1 MGRLKVIQT
10 ITTFK
15 STTITSHTTATMQ
28 KAKQAAASF
37 LSKDG
42 KHKTTVDQD
51 VNAAVTEEHVKP
63 TQHENV
69 TTAVDREVHQDHHQT
84 RVQPVLAKET
94 LPETSSH
101 NVAPVMHKEFDHGNA
116 QEVRSKLD
124 KERANFASTST
135 THDTTH
141 TTTMAP
147 AVTGERIHH
156 HVHEH
161 IQPVVQKETIAP
173 HVVHTTVPVHE
184 THHAAP
190 IHHEATTLPAKTL
203 EEFQSGGNMSLEG
216 KTTSTLREFEG
227 CPGPYNKEKD
237 LPNTALHPS
246 SSGSKSSAYSENMS
260 ADGSYTHSTS
270 AKTGGM
276 NTAGTGSTLDST
288 VPRSETTGTSN
299 AGGVSGTTET
309 RKPSLMDKLNPRV
322 DADGDGKKGILK

>member
-161 IQPVVQKETIAP
+161 MPP
-173 HVVHTTVPVHE
+173 PFTTRRLLSRPR
-184 THHAAP
+184 P
-190 IHHEATTLPAKTL
+190 WKSSSPEATCPLRGRLP
-203 EEFQSGGNMSLEG
+203 
-216 KTTSTLREFEG
+216 
-227 CPGPYNKEKD
+227 
-237 LPNTALHPS
+237 
-246 SSGSKSSAYSENMS
+246 
-260 ADGSYTHSTS
+260 
-270 AKTGGM
+270 
-276 NTAGTGSTLDST
+276 
-288 VPRSETTGTSN
+288 
-299 AGGVSGTTET
+299 
-309 RKPSLMDKLNPRV
+309 
-322 DADGDGKKGILK
+322 

>member
-161 IQPVVQKETIAP
+161 IQPVV
-173 HVVHTTVPVHE
+173 HE
-184 THHAAP
+184 
-190 IHHEATTLPAKTL
+190 ETTLPAKTL

-288 VPRSETTGTSN
+288 VPRSETTGTST
-299 AGGVSGTTET
+299 AGG
-309 RKPSLMDKLNPRV
+309 
-322 DADGDGKKGILK
+322 

>member
-1 MGRLKVIQT
+1 MGKVIQT

-28 KAKQAAASF
+28 KAKQAVGSF

-124 KERANFASTST
+124 RSVPTLPILPPPTILRTPLPWLPLSLVSGSITMSTST
-135 THDTTH
+135 SSPSSRRRLLHLTLCTPQSPSMKLTTPPPS
-141 TTTMAP
+141 TMRRQLFP
-147 AVTGERIHH
+147 
-156 HVHEH
+156 
-161 IQPVVQKETIAP
+161 PSPWKSSKP
-173 HVVHTTVPVHE
+173 
-184 THHAAP
+184 
-190 IHHEATTLPAKTL
+190 EATCP
-203 EEFQSGGNMSLEG
+203 
-216 KTTSTLREFEG
+216 LRER
-227 CPGPYNKEKD
+227 
-237 LPNTALHPS
+237 
-246 SSGSKSSAYSENMS
+246 
-260 ADGSYTHSTS
+260 
-270 AKTGGM
+270 
-276 NTAGTGSTLDST
+276 TL
-288 VPRSETTGTSN
+288 
-299 AGGVSGTTET
+299 
-309 RKPSLMDKLNPRV
+309 LL
-322 DADGDGKKGILK
+322 

>member
-51 VNAAVTEEHVKP
+51 VNAAVTEEYVKP

-135 THDTTH
+135 TYDTTH

-161 IQPVVQKETIAP
+161 IQPVVQKRPLHLTLCTP
-173 HVVHTTVPVHE
+173 QSPSMRLTMPPPFTTRRLLSRPR
-184 THHAAP
+184 P
-190 IHHEATTLPAKTL
+190 WKSSSPEATCPLRGRLPL
-203 EEFQSGGNMSLEG
+203 L
-216 KTTSTLREFEG
+216 
-227 CPGPYNKEKD
+227 
-237 LPNTALHPS
+237 
-246 SSGSKSSAYSENMS
+246 
-260 ADGSYTHSTS
+260 
-270 AKTGGM
+270 
-276 NTAGTGSTLDST
+276 
-288 VPRSETTGTSN
+288 
-299 AGGVSGTTET
+299 
-309 RKPSLMDKLNPRV
+309 
-322 DADGDGKKGILK
+322 